1 VGRLSRRVQTA
12 GESRPTR
19 LCPLALSLAIGLLC
33 GKARA
38 GDWPQFLGPTRNGI
52 STETGLASSWLKDGP
67 RVVWQCEVGHGW
79 SGPVVAGGRLILFH
93 RKGDDEVVQ
102 CLDAANGKEQWTYDY
117 PTAYVDDFSFD
128 PGPRAT
134 PLVTGKHVYT
144 LGAEGKMHC
153 LELATGKKV
162 WARALGDDYKAA
174 KGFFGVATS
183 PVLDGDLLLVN
194 VGGKDAGIVALNKET
209 GKEVWRATEDA
220 ASYSSP
226 VIATIHGERRAL
238 FLTRQGIVVLDPANG
253 KVLFSK
259 RWCSRNNASVNA
271 ATPVVVGNEALF
283 TASYETGAILLAARN
298 QGYEELWSNDTSL
311 SSHYGTPIFKDG
323 YLYGF
328 HGRQER
334 KASLRC
340 IEWKTGKVQW
350 TKERFGCGSMIMAD
364 GRLIILGEDGDLVL
378 VEATPKGHEEQAR
391 ARVLGTACRAQI
403 ALANGRLYARD
414 TKKLVCLELKK

>member
-1 VGRLSRRVQTA
+1 LLVGLATCLISSGA
-12 GESRPTR
+12 G
-19 LCPLALSLAIGLLC
+19 
-33 GKARA
+33 A

-52 STETGLASSWLKDGP
+52 STETGLASSWPKDGP
-67 RVVWQCEVGHGW
+67 RVVWQCEVGYGW
-79 SGPVVAGGRLILFH
+79 SGPVVAGDRLVLFH
-93 RKGDDEVVQ
+93 RRGDDEVVQ
-102 CLDAANGKEQWTYDY
+102 CLDASNGKEKWKFEY
-117 PTAYVDDFSFD
+117 PSNYVDDFGFD

-134 PLVTGKHVYT
+134 PLVAGKHVFT

-162 WARALGDDYKAA
+162 WERALSDDYKAA

-183 PVLDGDLLLVN
+183 PVLEGELLLLN
-194 VGGKDAGIVALNKET
+194 IGGKAAGIVALNKET
-209 GKEVWRATEDA
+209 GKEAWRATEDA

-238 FLTRQGIVVLDPANG
+238 FLTRLGIVVLDPANG

-298 QGYEELWSNDTSL
+298 QGYEELWSNDASL

-350 TKERFGCGSMIMAD
+350 TKERFGCGAMIMAD
-364 GRLIILGEDGDLVL
+364 GKLIILGEDGDLVL
-378 VEATPKGHEEQAR
+378 AEATPKGYEEKAR
-391 ARVLGTACRAQI
+391 ARVLGPACRAQI